1 MSKKTF
7 MKNQRHIYYGASTET
22 PGVNRFND
30 DVIAL
35 GHQIGI

>member
-1 MSKKTF
+1 MKK
-7 MKNQRHIYYGASTET
+7 QRHINYGASTET